1 MMYVHNTTITNKMAK
16 KIKQK
21 EKDFI
26 NLLKNKIEKE
36 SKKFP
41 KLTYKKKL
49 KWLWSVVKNVS
60 TNNNNNNNTHSKL
73 LIFTK

>member
-1 MMYVHNTTITNKMAK
+1 MYVHNTTITNKIAK
-16 KIKQK
+16 KNKQK

-26 NLLKNKIEKE
+26 HLLKNKIEKE

-49 KWLWSVVKNVS
+49 KWLRSVVKNVS
-60 TNNNNNNNTHSKL
+60 TNNNNNTHSKL